1 MNSDIFYHQPLR
13 KNHGTAT
20 GIWLRW
26 LRQEGWIVLA
36 PLVAALAL
44 LLSGCVNCYTRC
56 PGTDG
61 EITEVYQSSRMA
73 AGASLIVA
81 FPQMMSDVPGTGFD
95 PFNIFTIPL
104 GVLVLG
110 DAVAEAAVDTVCL
123 PVDCPLS
130 RARRKD

>member
-1 MNSDIFYHQPLR
+1 MMESLR

-36 PLVAALAL
+36 PLIAALAL

-81 FPQMMSDVPGTGFD
+81 FPQMMSDCPSDYGAYA
-95 PFNIFTIPL
+95 PLNILTIPL

-110 DAVAEAAVDTVCL
+110 DAVVEAAVDTVCL
-123 PVDCPLS
+123 PVDWPLS
-130 RARRKD
+130 CARRKD